1 MNETLKWTLWIL
13 GGLVAS
19 LVSGLIFTWMCM
31 GYKTEPT
38 PRHIR
43 ILSFPFL
50 IGGIPFFIVAW
61 CVIMIVQHF
70 AGTNVKREEEPVKKT
85 GKRINCDTT
94 DAGLYKEL
102 GQAVD
107 QAYGKLMKGKK
118 TEFKGID
125 GKTIIN
131 CEDLARVRPFKVM
144 VEIPSKNGPTVVGI
158 KCCVRLCDNSVT
170 TEQLYRELDKAIEV
184 AEETYNEIIKLKRT
198 WCAQMVTDG
207 KISPFAVTPGMVP
220 SPKEENE

>member
-13 GGLVAS
+13 GWFVAS
-19 LVSGLIFTWMCM
+19 LVSGLIFTWINM
-31 GYKTEPT
+31 GYKTET
-38 PRHIR
+38 PWHIR

-50 IGGIPFFIVAW
+50 IGGIPFFIIAW

-70 AGTNVKREEEPVKKT
+70 SGTNVKREEEPV
-85 GKRINCDTT
+85 
-94 DAGLYKEL
+94 
-102 GQAVD
+102 
-107 QAYGKLMKGKK
+107 KK

-144 VEIPSKNGPTVVGI
+144 VEIPSRKGPTVVGI
-158 KCCVRLCDNSVT
+158 KYCVRLCDNSVT

-184 AEETYNEIIKLKRT
+184 TEKTYNEIIKLKRT
-198 WCAQMVTDG
+198 WCTQQVIDG
-207 KISPFAVTPGMVP
+207 KISLFAVTPGMVNKP
-220 SPKEENE
+220 